1 MIYNRSYVIM
11 LGGRSP
17 KTENKRICVLS
28 GLKSGRGGWW
38 SLTRGLLK
46 QYLTEKQNGCLRG
59 GRLREVV
66 AYEKWSL

>member
-1 MIYNRSYVIM
+1 M
-11 LGGRSP
+11 GGLLP
-17 KTENKRICVLS
+17 ETENKRICVIS
-28 GLKSGRGGWW
+28 GLKSGRGPFKIFERW
-38 SLTRGLLK
+38 SLTRELLK